1 MVHTYI
7 HTCATTELQFR
18 IKKGWRGRGRGE
30 RERGKGGE
38 REREREANQN
48 FLLFK
53 RQRLECAAVICILIK
68 NNNKTKNKKNPG
80 GLFSMYTVTNIEVL
94 TVHIYDKGQTR
105 HERNVLSIVR

>member
-1 MVHTYI
+1 M
-7 HTCATTELQFR
+7 LQQSYNLES
-18 IKKGWRGRGRGE
+18 KRGGE
-30 RERGKGGE
+30 GGGGEGEGEGE

-48 FLLFK
+48 FLFK

-68 NNNKTKNKKNPG
+68 NNNKTKNKKNTG